1 MEEYQIEPE
10 TKEIENKITET
21 LIIEQNEKKFKLELV
36 LEDEI
41 IFLNLYEEGNI
52 NNKYYSQ
59 KLSLREIKN
68 KHQIFCVF
76 NSCQEFL
83 DYLKASHKNKKLSI
97 KINNESLSILMN
109 IEYLFKQQ
117 IIEIPLEK
125 NKIKIQDLTDDII
138 KEISFLKSTIEKINS
153 NLINQNREIN
163 NLKEEN
169 KKLKEELNKFKEIF
183 GEKIIFMQ
191 IPYFSNILK
200 SNECELIF
208 SAIKSRINKKL
219 KDIKKIYQA
228 TKDGG
233 DPSIFHSKCDGINN
247 TLVLIHSKKNNRF
260 GGFTSNIWEST
271 SNEVFKDDK
280 NAFVFSLDKQKIY
293 SYKNDGKA
301 IRCRKD
307 YGPCFGYGPKIGIYG
322 DPLKQ
327 QNLYSY
333 KYYNSYDIDDAFLEK
348 NSDYAIDYEV
358 FQVIFE

>member
-1 MEEYQIEPE
+1 
-10 TKEIENKITET
+10 
-21 LIIEQNEKKFKLELV
+21 
-36 LEDEI
+36 
-41 IFLNLYEEGNI
+41 
-52 NNKYYSQ
+52 
-59 KLSLREIKN
+59 
-68 KHQIFCVF
+68 
-76 NSCQEFL
+76 
-83 DYLKASHKNKKLSI
+83 
-97 KINNESLSILMN
+97 
-109 IEYLFKQQ
+109 
-117 IIEIPLEK
+117 
-125 NKIKIQDLTDDII
+125 
-138 KEISFLKSTIEKINS
+138 
-153 NLINQNREIN
+153 
-163 NLKEEN
+163 
-169 KKLKEELNKFKEIF
+169 
-183 GEKIIFMQ
+183 MQ

-219 KDIKKIYQA
+219 MDIKKIYQA

-307 YGPCFGYGPKIGIYG
+307 YGPCFGYGPLIRIYG
-322 DPLKQ
+322 NPFEQTKLE
-327 QNLYSY
+327 SY
-333 KYYNSYDIDDAFLEK
+333 KGNESYDIDYAFLK
-348 NSDYAIDYEV
+348 NNSDYAIEYEV